1 MVGETESIR
10 ERVVAA
16 VAQSFWSELLQPLTN
31 LNKHS
36 RPAAC
41 RAPPGAFGHGM
52 HRNGDMGNIVI
63 TAVVSIRGSKKRRW
77 NARAKLAWMDT
88 ATATVTRSVPSSG
101 AKANRPDL
109 VPR

>member
-1 MVGETESIR
+1 MVGETESIK
-10 ERVVAA
+10 ERVAT
-16 VAQSFWSELLQPLTN
+16 VAQSFWSDLLQPLTN

-52 HRNGDMGNIVI
+52 HRNWDMGNIVI
-63 TAVVSIRGSKKRRW
+63 TAGRVQYQRRQNAKMERPSQTSVGEHWDCDCDSVGSFIR
-77 NARAKLAWMDT
+77 
-88 ATATVTRSVPSSG
+88 SS
-101 AKANRPDL
+101 AIRPDL